1 MSGLDLDNTL
11 AGYHSD
17 DFLLLKA
24 VIPVTADTSQA
35 VFDCRALKA
44 SPTADLVVFRSR
56 VGRGTFKE
64 TIRRIAALRLR
75 LNAANVLV
83 DDDGRILLPT
93 EAWPVAVDL
102 AALRVFFFAP
112 EALRH

>member
-17 DFLLLKA
+17 DFQLLKA

-44 SPTADLVVFRSR
+44 STTLRCRPRSWRCSSLWKFPWHPRLVKSLTSR
-56 VGRGTFKE
+56 V
-64 TIRRIAALRLR
+64 ALLDT
-75 LNAANVLV
+75 L
-83 DDDGRILLPT
+83 
-93 EAWPVAVDL
+93 
-102 AALRVFFFAP
+102 
-112 EALRH
+112 

>member
-11 AGYHSD
+11 AGYLSD

-24 VIPVTADTSQA
+24 VIPVTADTPA
-35 VFDCRALKA
+35 EVFDCRALKA
-44 SPTADLVVFRSR
+44 PTADLVDFRSR
-56 VGRGTFKE
+56 VGRGTYKE